1 MEVKGLEPDQR
12 SPLLCLVK
20 APRYRPNQVKTGSQ
34 LARLRL
40 SLDLKPAQGRRPLD
54 VRNVIGNRSTP
65 GYRKCPL
72 DPLACSS
79 DAALHDLTAGVGG
92 ALPVEASGDSLDLE
106 AGGAGAPHLRL
117 EGTGRHRRPS
127 IPVHDLSSLWK
138 FAPPPTSVIAVN
150 PTVEER

>member
-1 MEVKGLEPDQR
+1 M
-12 SPLLCLVK
+12 
-20 APRYRPNQVKTGSQ
+20 
-34 LARLRL
+34 
-40 SLDLKPAQGRRPLD
+40 
-54 VRNVIGNRSTP
+54 
-65 GYRKCPL
+65 CPL
-72 DPLACSS
+72 EQPAGMFVRCRFAPS
-79 DAALHDLTAGVGG
+79 DRRSRRRFA
-92 ALPVEASGDSLDLE
+92 VEAFGDSLDLE